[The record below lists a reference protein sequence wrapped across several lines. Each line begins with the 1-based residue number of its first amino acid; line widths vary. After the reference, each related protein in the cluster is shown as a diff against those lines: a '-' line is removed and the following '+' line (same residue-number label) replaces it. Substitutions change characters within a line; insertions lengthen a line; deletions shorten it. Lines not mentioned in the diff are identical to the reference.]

1 MIKREEVRQAL
12 ENMRADVIDFRD
24 IIDVS
29 SYSSD
34 ADYTRIDE
42 YITEQEKKD
51 ELLELYREKDNHIEN
66 WENYD
71 RSCDMGYIAKFEYLK
86 DKIKALEEEMK

>member
-51 ELLELYREKDNHIEN
+51 VFIEN
-66 WENYD
+66 VKDILAFNY
-71 RSCDMGYIAKFEYLK
+71 SYQEIGI
-86 DKIKALEEEMK
+86 KISKLFKQLEEEMK